1 MEKLLVMRLMDAA
14 KRAARGKAPG
24 VVGRP
29 GMVCCGHTSARP
41 RPLVHD
47 ECFAGWATRVKV

>member
-1 MEKLLVMRLMDAA
+1 MVMEKLLVMRLMDAA

-29 GMVCCGHTSARP
+29 GMMCCDTP
-41 RPLVHD
+41 R
-47 ECFAGWATRVKV
+47 